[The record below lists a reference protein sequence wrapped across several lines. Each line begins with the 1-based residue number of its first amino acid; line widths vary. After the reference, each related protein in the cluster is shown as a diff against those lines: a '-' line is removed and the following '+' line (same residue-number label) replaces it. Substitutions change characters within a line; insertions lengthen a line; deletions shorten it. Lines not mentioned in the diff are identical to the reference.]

1 MKNLLILLTTIGF
14 TSGQSYSVSVFGIP
28 AADVEQTI
36 HDSGKIEFT
45 TQNRG
50 IFDLVWPAKNVYSA
64 IYDSDSFALKSWSKT
79 VKQGEFKQKVSGK
92 VDFLGYLVYDDKT
105 MIEIPK
111 NIYTIFTLLAMVQ
124 ARPYHKLDTKW
135 FDYEQEGQIGR
146 ARFVWADS
154 SNAWNGQDSV
164 MCDYYRLDINI
175 KEDENKLNKRSD
187 YFLEEILGDGVV
199 RELWVS
205 RKKPKRIIRTTL
217 KTNWFPISATINE

>member
-1 MKNLLILLTTIGF
+1 MRTLLSLFITICF
-14 TSGQSYSVSVFGIP
+14 APGQSYSISVFGIP

-50 IFDLVWPAKNVYSA
+50 IFDLFWPAKNVYGA

-92 VDFLGYLVYDDKT
+92 VDFLGYLAYDDET
-105 MIEIPK
+105 MKENKK

-124 ARPYHKLDTKW
+124 SRPYHKLDTKW
-135 FDYEQEGQIGR
+135 FDYEQEGQIGQ

-164 MCDYYRLDINI
+164 MCDHYRLDIEI
-175 KEDENKLNKRSD
+175 KEEENKLDNHSD
-187 YFLEEILGDGVV
+187 YFMEEILADGVV

-205 RKKPKRIIRTTL
+205 RKKPKRIIRATL
-217 KTNWFPISATINE
+217 KTTWFPIWATINE

>member
-1 MKNLLILLTTIGF
+1 MKNLIIFLITIGF
-14 TSGQSYSVSVFGIP
+14 TPGQSYSVSVFGIP

-36 HDSGKIEFT
+36 HDSGMIEYR

-50 IFDLVWPAKNVYSA
+50 IFDLFWPAKNVYNA
-64 IYDSDSFALKSWSKT
+64 IYDSNSFALKSWSKT

-92 VDFLGYLVYDDKT
+92 VDFLGYLAYDDKT
-105 MIEIPK
+105 MIEIPN

-124 ARPYHKLDTKW
+124 SRPYEKLDTIW
-135 FDYEQEGQIGR
+135 FAYEQEGQIGR

-154 SNAWNGQDSV
+154 SNAWNGRDSV

-175 KEDENKLNKRSD
+175 KEDENKLDNRSD
-187 YFLEEILGDGVV
+187 YFMEEILADDVV

-217 KTNWFPISATINE
+217 KTKWFPISATINE

>member
-1 MKNLLILLTTIGF
+1 MRNLFILLITICF
-14 TSGQSYSVSVFGIP
+14 SSGQSYSVSVFGIP

-50 IFDLVWPAKNVYSA
+50 IFDLVWPAKNAYSA
-64 IYDSDSFALKSWSKT
+64 IYDSNSFALKSWSKT

-105 MIEIPK
+105 MIKIPQ

-124 ARPYHKLDTKW
+124 SRPYDKLDTKW
-135 FDYEQEGQIGR
+135 FDYEQEGQLGQ
-146 ARFVWADS
+146 ARFVWADT
-154 SNAWNGQDSV
+154 SNTWNGKDSV
-164 MCDYYRLDINI
+164 MCDHYRLDINI
-175 KEDENKLNKRSD
+175 EEEKNKLDKRSD
-187 YFLEEILGDGVV
+187 YFMEKVLADGVV
-199 RELWVS
+199 KELWVS
-205 RKKPKRIIRTTL
+205 KKKPKRIIRVTL

>member
-1 MKNLLILLTTIGF
+1 MRNFLILFIIICF
-14 TSGQSYSVSVFGIP
+14 ASGQSYSVSVFGIP

-45 TQNRG
+45 SQNRG
-50 IFDLVWPAKNVYSA
+50 IFDLFWPAKNVYGA
-64 IYDSDSFALKSWSKT
+64 IYDSNSFALKSWSKT

-92 VDFLGYLVYDDKT
+92 VDFLGNLVYDEKT
-105 MIEIPK
+105 MIKIPK

-124 ARPYHKLDTKW
+124 SRPYHKLDTKW
-135 FDYEQEGQIGR
+135 FDFEQEGQIGQ

-154 SNAWNGQDSV
+154 SNTWNGQDSV
-164 MCDYYRLDINI
+164 MCDHYRLDINI
-175 KEDENKLNKRSD
+175 EDEEKKLDKRSD
-187 YFLEEILGDGVV
+187 YFMEEVIAGGVV
-199 RELWVS
+199 KELWVS

>member
-1 MKNLLILLTTIGF
+1 MKNLIIFLITIGF
-14 TSGQSYSVSVFGIP
+14 TPGQSYSVSVFGIP

-36 HDSGKIEFT
+36 HDSGMIEYR

-50 IFDLVWPAKNVYSA
+50 IFDLFWPAKNVYNA
-64 IYDSDSFALKSWSKT
+64 IYDSNSFALKSWSKT

-92 VDFLGYLVYDDKT
+92 VDFLGYLAYDDKT
-105 MIEIPK
+105 MIEIPN

-124 ARPYHKLDTKW
+124 LRPYEKLDTKW
-135 FDYEQEGQIGR
+135 FAYEQEGQIGR

-154 SNAWNGQDSV
+154 SNAWNGRDSV

-175 KEDENKLNKRSD
+175 KEDENKLDNRSD
-187 YFLEEILGDGVV
+187 YFMEEILADDVV

-217 KTNWFPISATINE
+217 KTKWFPISATINE

>member
-1 MKNLLILLTTIGF
+1 MRNLLILFIIICF
-14 TSGQSYSVSVFGIP
+14 ASGQSYSVSVFGIP

-45 TQNRG
+45 SQNRG
-50 IFDLVWPAKNVYSA
+50 IFDLFWPAKNAYGA
-64 IYDSDSFALKSWSKT
+64 IYDSNSFALKSWSKT
-79 VKQGEFKQKVSGK
+79 IKQGEFQQDVSGK

-105 MIEIPK
+105 MIEIPQ

-124 ARPYHKLDTKW
+124 SRHYHKLDTKW
-135 FDYEQEGQIGR
+135 FDFEQEGQIGQ
-146 ARFVWADS
+146 ARFVWADT
-154 SNAWNGQDSV
+154 SNTWTGKDSV
-164 MCDYYRLDINI
+164 MCDHYRLDINI
-175 KEDENKLNKRSD
+175 KEEENKLYNRSD
-187 YFLEEILGDGVV
+187 YFMEEILADGVV

>member
-1 MKNLLILLTTIGF
+1 MRTLLSLFITICF
-14 TSGQSYSVSVFGIP
+14 APGQSYSISVFGIP

-50 IFDLVWPAKNVYSA
+50 IFDLFWPAKNVYGA

-92 VDFLGYLVYDDKT
+92 VDFLGYLAYDDET

-124 ARPYHKLDTKW
+124 SRPYHKLDTKW
-135 FDYEQEGQIGR
+135 FDYEQEGQIGQ

-164 MCDYYRLDINI
+164 MCDHYRLDIEI
-175 KEDENKLNKRSD
+175 KEEENKLDNYSD
-187 YFLEEILGDGVV
+187 YFMEEILADGVV

-205 RKKPKRIIRTTL
+205 RKKPKRIIRATL
-217 KTNWFPISATINE
+217 KTTWFPIWATINE